1 MAETI
6 AVVLTAAGVAAKT
19 ASTIGTVVSTVAT
32 VASVGS
38 AIATP
43 IIAGKRQEK
52 QEKANAERLRADA
65 NRREVAAS
73 VQAERERRRSRQ
85 MIANQEASL
94 TEAGVASGTSLDLV
108 DQNSVALEL
117 DALTVEFAGEQQAD
131 SLRDSAAQRE
141 FVGSLA
147 GSSGVLSGLGGGVAS
162 LATSFNRFDPLN
174 FEESASL
181 SGRPV

>member
-43 IIAGKRQEK
+43 IIAGKRQERI
-52 QEKANAERLRADA
+52 EKANAASLQADA

-94 TEAGVASGTSLDLV
+94 TEAGAASGTSLDLV

-117 DALTVEFAGEQQAD
+117 DALTVEFSGQQGAD
-131 SLRDSAAQRE
+131 SLRDQAAQRS
-141 FVGSLA
+141 FVGQMA
-147 GSSGVLSGLGGGVAS
+147 GSSGILSGIGAGVSSADR
-162 LATSFNRFDPLN
+162 LVTSFDPLN
-174 FEESASL
+174 FNGSAL
-181 SGRPV
+181 SGNPV